1 MQNHP
6 VNRAIEDVVFDAIVN
21 QPRSL
26 QKLIGP
32 SEIGTDCVRCLARKL
47 MGMEKYPIEH
57 VSDMPWLP
65 FIGTAVHAQFE
76 EFFAKANEKLP
87 AVRWLI
93 ETRLPIGN
101 IGDTAITGSCD
112 LFDKETGTVID
123 HKVVGT
129 TKLKSL
135 PKKGPGN
142 TYRIQAHLYGYGWTK
157 LGFEVNE
164 VAVKFYPRNDIS
176 LTSGYFWYEKYDEA
190 VALNALERV
199 NEIYRQAAEARDKG
213 TLNDFLKVCATSGE
227 CFSCSDYP
235 PLDPPVA
242 QITDDLFDQP
252 TPYNKR

>member
-1 MQNHP
+1 MRSHP
-6 VNRAIEDVVFDAIVN
+6 VNQAIEAVVFDAIVN

-26 QKLIGP
+26 QRLIGP

-47 MGMEKYPIEH
+47 MGIEKYAVES
-57 VSDMPWLP
+57 VDDMPWLP

-76 EFFAKANEKLP
+76 EFFSAANSKLES
-87 AVRWLI
+87 VRWLI
-93 ETRLPIGN
+93 ETRLPIGT
-101 IGDTAITGSCD
+101 IGPAEISGSCD

-176 LTSGYFWYEKYDEA
+176 LSSGYFWFEKYDEE
-190 VALNALERV
+190 VALTALERA
-199 NEIYRQAAEARDKG
+199 NEIYRQASEAKAADK
-213 TLNDFLKVCATSGE
+213 LDDFLKMCATSE
-227 CFSCSDYP
+227 DCFSCSEYP
-235 PLDPPVA
+235 PLDAPVA